1 MDQLRRVN
9 GNVESHRRPSGRRA
23 VLLPFEVDLCEQL
36 GISADEYWD
45 FIANAQDYVKE
56 RPEEYAHI
64 PDIRNEA
71 VSLTAIVVNLVV
83 GVALTAISVLLAPKP
98 KMPSQQKNKQLAT
111 LDIEGS
117 QGRSRYTKSAN
128 FDSVQSL
135 ANLGEVIPLIF
146 TDQGSRNG
154 VPYGG
159 IRIDT
164 QLLFSQMI
172 TRGTTQ
178 TLMAVM
184 MLGAGKLYQRPDYD
198 GFAIGDLMLR
208 DFSPVKNQLFSN
220 LGNSGDNR
228 LNSGDKIGNTLMEID
243 TDPSDPFST
252 YYPPGRAYVQY
263 FSGTRTPSAKTSFGL
278 HNPVPNGFR
287 YLIPYELVLVI
298 SGDVDDDDGLSQTAE
313 DAKKKRDK
321 VMRYFTRCGGINTVT
336 NNYANYYLSSVQID
350 PNKFGVWGSADVL
363 QAQNETRTM
372 IDETLQE
379 GQEYMLGNRRAYCTR
394 RPTTQWTPDA
404 QYLIDRGQI
413 SNFDYQFRFNNSA
426 PGSYGGVPYA
436 GRKGDLDRMHVSFG
450 AEDSRNNIEAAAPWA
465 RGCIQQLAVASLSN
479 SRPCNATEIGIKSE
493 VWRQC
498 QNSANFNAHPD
509 YRVEDDDTTI
519 REYEEANSS
528 INLGTVTKYTTRF
541 SFFKVFARPA
551 GEDTWRDMD
560 TNVVFAVSGSS
571 PEYVFN
577 TLYIEHPEGQ
587 HEFEI
592 VPVPGSKFYST
603 FSQRN
608 GYITVHLLDGRPLQE
623 GYTVGYTQ
631 GGYRVSYTGQLKSL
645 GLRQVTNFEWVFG
658 TGREFANLNEPRID
672 RDSIRYRFEDFINA
686 SESNSL
692 GTCYSPLNAICDYF
706 INNTDTSSHANNPE
720 HQVIFCN
727 EIIKQDGSTSRPIP
741 EYSGLALAGIKL
753 RNAKEW
759 TSFSSLSAYIKK
771 GHVVPRL
778 FSRSNISTGATNLFP
793 EIAHYLLTDRD
804 FGAGQLIGDE
814 SVDSQAMTIAARF
827 CENNKFYWDGIITEG
842 QNLREFIFNN
852 AAFMLLDFT
861 IKGGQ
866 FALIPSVPYNDN
878 NYDIRPDKKPDI
890 KALFTDGNIRSL
902 NVSFLTPEERQS
914 FTGVCIF
921 RRERPNGFPELRTM
935 TVRLSD
941 SQGGHDSDPIEK
953 FDCSGF
959 MTSEGHA
966 RTFLRY
972 ALKVRKE
979 IDHAIKFETTP
990 QSAMNLEPG
999 EYFRVASKISHTSR
1013 FQSGSVD
1020 DKGWVS
1026 SSQNLVTGSVRVVYW
1041 KPGETTLRETTMN
1054 VVNSQTNK
1062 AILYGCLFS
1071 VVTSEQNARIYK
1083 CESLSYAEDGLVE
1096 VSGSVAPLTSDGAL
1110 LILQDLFTLNSNH
1123 FVEETF

>member
-1 MDQLRRVN
+1 MDSLQRV
-9 GNVESHRRPSGRRA
+9 GGSLESHRRPSGRRA

-36 GISADEYWD
+36 GITADEYWD
-45 FIANAQDYVKE
+45 FVANTQDYVKA

-64 PDIRNEA
+64 PDVRNDP
-71 VSLTAIVVNLVV
+71 VTVAIVQIVV
-83 GVALTAISVLLAPKP
+83 GIALTAISALLAPKP
-98 KMPSQQKNKQLAT
+98 KQPQQKNKQLAT

-184 MLGAGKLYQRPDYD
+184 MLGAGKLYQKPDYA
-198 GFAIGDLMLR
+198 GYAIGDLMLR

-220 LGNSGDNR
+220 LGNGRNNR
-228 LNSGDKIGNTLMEID
+228 LSSGDKYPGTLMEID
-243 TDPSDPFST
+243 TDNSDPFSV
-252 YYPPGRAYVQY
+252 YSAPIQAYRPD

-278 HNPVPNGFR
+278 FNPIPNGFR
-287 YLIPYELVLVI
+287 YLVPYELILVP
-298 SGDVDDDDGLSQTAE
+298 SGDVKDNDLQDVAE
-313 DAKKKRDK
+313 NAKTKRDK
-321 VMRYFTRCGGINTVT
+321 IMRYFGRCGGIVSV
-336 NNYANYYLSSVQID
+336 NNNQAVYYLSSERID
-350 PNKFGVWGSADVL
+350 PNLFGDWGASDVL
-363 QAQNETRTM
+363 QAQDETRTTV
-372 IDETLQE
+372 DEILQE
-379 GQEYMLGNRRAYCTR
+379 GQEYMLGNCRAHCVR
-394 RPTTQWTPDA
+394 RPAEQWTPDSKS
-404 QYLIDRGQI
+404 LGQRY
-413 SNFDYQFRFNNSA
+413 DYIFALDTSA
-426 PGSYGGVPYA
+426 PGSVGQPPVACSA
-436 GRKGDLDRMHVSFG
+436 GALDRMVTEFNDL
-450 AEDSRNNIEAAAPWA
+450 DSRNEIEMGAPWA
-465 RGCIQQLAVASLSN
+465 RGCVQQLAVASLSN

-498 QNSANFNAHPD
+498 QNMSNFNAHPT
-509 YRVEDDDTTI
+509 YRVEDDSTTI
-519 REYEEANSS
+519 RKYEEKNSN
-528 INLGTVTKYTTRF
+528 INLGTVTKYTRRF

-551 GEDTWRDMD
+551 GEDVWEDMD
-560 TNVVFAVSGSS
+560 TNVVFAIMGVS

-592 VPVPGSKFYST
+592 VPVPGSKFYRDASRSNRG
-603 FSQRN
+603 FA
-608 GYITVHLLDGRPLQE
+608 VHLLDGRPLQE
-623 GYTVGYTQ
+623 GARTGGVTS
-631 GGYRVSYTGQLKSL
+631 GGYRVSYTGKFQTL
-645 GLRQVTNFEWVFG
+645 GLKQVTNFEWVFG
-658 TGREFANLNEPRID
+658 TGRDFEDINEPDISRGSDVRIN
-672 RDSIRYRFEDFINA
+672 YRFEDFINA
-686 SESNSL
+686 SSQNPL
-692 GTCYSPLNAICDYF
+692 GVCYSPLNAICDYF
-706 INNTDTSSHANNPE
+706 INNTDNSSHANGPE
-720 HQVIFCN
+720 HQVVFCN
-727 EIIKQDGSTSRPIP
+727 EIITQDGSSSRPIP
-741 EYSGLALAGIKL
+741 QYSGLALAGIKL

-778 FSRSNISTGATNLFP
+778 FARDNISTGATNLFP

-804 FGAGQLIGDE
+804 FGAGQLIGAE

-827 CENNKFYWDGIITEG
+827 CEKNKFYWDGIVTEG

-866 FALIPSVPYNDN
+866 FALIPSVPYNN
-878 NYDIRPDKKPDI
+878 TNYAIRPDKKPDI
-890 KALFTDGNIRSL
+890 KALFTDGNTRGL

-941 SQGGHDSDPIEK
+941 SQGGRDTDSIEK

-959 MTSEGHA
+959 MTSEDHA

-1020 DKGWVS
+1020 DKGWVN
-1026 SSQNLVTGSVRVVYW
+1026 SSQNLVTGSVNVVYW

-1054 VVNSQTNK
+1054 VVNSQTDN
-1062 AILYGCLFS
+1062 ANLYGCLFS
-1071 VVTSEQNARIYK
+1071 VVTNEQDARIYK
-1083 CESLSYAEDGLVE
+1083 CESLSYADDGLVE
-1096 VSGSVAPLTSDGAL
+1096 VSGSVAPLNRFGEL
-1110 LILQDLFTLNSNH
+1110 LILEDLFDLTSSH